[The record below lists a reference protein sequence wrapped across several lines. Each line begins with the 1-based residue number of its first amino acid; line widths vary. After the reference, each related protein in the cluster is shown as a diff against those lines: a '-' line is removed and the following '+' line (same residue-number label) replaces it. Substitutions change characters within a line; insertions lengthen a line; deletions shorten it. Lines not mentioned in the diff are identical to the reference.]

1 MKTAFKNKIGKLKIK
16 TLLLPINESFYSL
29 SVNGYFGYCA
39 VQEVVF
45 PYFKKLSKGCRNI
58 NVICRIL
65 FTFILRLSSNYSYLK
80 AHISTVE
87 FYARTYL
94 KTLFDFLYKNIYKFL
109 YRNLYREKW
118 G

>member
-39 VQEVVF
+39 VQEIVF
-45 PYFKKLSKGCRNI
+45 TYLKKLSKSCRNI
-58 NVICRIL
+58 NVVCRIL

-94 KTLFDFLYKNIYKFL
+94 KTLFSFLYRNIYKFL
-109 YRNLYREKW
+109 YRNLYTEK
-118 G
+118 GE